1 MFMFSFFFSLVFCV
15 VSIIMTSIAAS
26 VLGTLYITEQSTKTP
41 SVFPPGQVPTPPW
54 IGVRWLNSGCRRKK
68 PSGGSKRRPAWRPDL
83 HPAPWSRAR
92 PCPLPETPLPSWTRW
107 TDRSREGGCSDISY
121 KPNPSTSHLSPSV
134 FRSFAARSISLSHSE
149 LLIQRQN
156 TWNVVTTTDLGNGPT
171 IMFDTRV
178 SFSFY

>member
-1 MFMFSFFFSLVFCV
+1 MVLMHLFLHKCSCFFFSLVLFFCV

-68 PSGGSKRRPAWRPDL
+68 QSGGSKRRPAWRPDL

-92 PCPLPETPLPSWTRW
+92 PCPLLETPLPSWTRW

-121 KPNPSTSHLSPSV
+121 KTQSIHIPSLTLRLSL
-134 FRSFAARSISLSHSE
+134 FRC
-149 LLIQRQN
+149 
-156 TWNVVTTTDLGNGPT
+156 
-171 IMFDTRV
+171 
-178 SFSFY
+178 